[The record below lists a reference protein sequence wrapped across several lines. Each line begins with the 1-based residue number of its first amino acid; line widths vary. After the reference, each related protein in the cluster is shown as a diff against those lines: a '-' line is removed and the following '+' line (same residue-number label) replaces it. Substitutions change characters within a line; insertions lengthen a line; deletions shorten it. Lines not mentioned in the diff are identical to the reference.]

1 MWQRKRFLRLEEKK
15 VIMDIILGFSHTM
28 RKFLCAIFFIDL
40 HKIILIY
47 ILLVAGIKLE
57 KFVFDVFCFTDNFV
71 VWECKR
77 EEEFSPL
84 KNGDGAAKDTP
95 LTART
100 DLFRLHKRYFEN
112 AGGKIIPKIPGEEN
126 GEQNDNEGNMVQ
138 CEISPLLSY
147 AGENL
152 IETAKNKVYTTNMLL
167 IDVEGPP
174 ILE

>member
-1 MWQRKRFLRLEEKK
+1 M
-15 VIMDIILGFSHTM
+15 
-28 RKFLCAIFFIDL
+28 
-40 HKIILIY
+40 
-47 ILLVAGIKLE
+47 AGIKLE

-84 KNGDGAAKDTP
+84 KNADGAAKDTP

-100 DLFRLHKRYFEN
+100 DLFRLHKVYFEN
-112 AGGKIIPKIPGEEN
+112 AGGKIIPKTSST
-126 GEQNDNEGNMVQ
+126 EGNDGQTEKEGNVVQ
-138 CEISPLLSY
+138 CEISPLVTY

-152 IETAKNKVYTTNMLL
+152 IEKAKDKVYTTNMLL
-167 IDVEGPP
+167 IDVQGPP

>member
-1 MWQRKRFLRLEEKK
+1 M
-15 VIMDIILGFSHTM
+15 
-28 RKFLCAIFFIDL
+28 
-40 HKIILIY
+40 
-47 ILLVAGIKLE
+47 AGIKLE

-84 KNGDGAAKDTP
+84 KNADGAPKDTP

-112 AGGKIIPKIPGEEN
+112 AGGKIIPNFPTEEN
-126 GEQNDNEGNMVQ
+126 GEHKENENIVVR
-138 CEISPLLSY
+138 CEISPLVSY

-152 IETAKNKVYTTNMLL
+152 IEKAKGKVYTTNVLL
-167 IDVEGPP
+167 LDVHGPP
-174 ILE
+174 SLE